1 MFAIRHNSATP
12 TLTLR
17 SVHEKPARGSIGAK
31 RNPEST
37 RAILDAAELILDRD
51 GLAGLSMDAIA
62 RLAQC
67 GKPTLYRW
75 WPDKCSLLADLHER
89 AMPAFEP
96 RSDGSSSH
104 IQIDELQ
111 NHWTHAWRS
120 TLAGVALRGMLAE
133 AQSSPA
139 ARETLEGRGLAHYRH
154 ALEQLLAPHPGHEW
168 AEPIDLESMLRQTLF
183 PLLGEL
189 MLTGDVIKATRS
201 TDRVKPVM
209 REVHEKVT
217 AEPQTAESV
226 EHAVEEIAEPTVR
239 HRGEWV
245 D

>member
-1 MFAIRHNSATP
+1 MLAIRHPSAAP

-17 SVHEKPARGSIGAK
+17 SVHEKPARASIGAK

-37 RAILDAAELILDRD
+37 RAILDAAETILTRD

-89 AMPAFEP
+89 TMPAFEVTA
-96 RSDGSSSH
+96 RDDSLDAR
-104 IQIDELQ
+104 IDQLQ
-111 NHWTHAWRS
+111 THWMQAWRS

-139 ARETLEGRGLAHYRH
+139 ARQSLDERGLATYRH
-154 ALEQLLAPHPGHEW
+154 MLEQLLAADPGHAS
-168 AEPIDLESMLRQTLF
+168 AEPIDLEPMLRQTLF
-183 PLLGEL
+183 PMLGEL
-189 MLTGDVIKATRS
+189 MLTGDVSKPTRS
-201 TDRVKPVM
+201 TRNSNPVM
-209 REVHEKVT
+209 REIRDEIPAK
-217 AEPQTAESV
+217 PQA
-226 EHAVEEIAEPTVR
+226 AARADQPVEEIAAPTVR